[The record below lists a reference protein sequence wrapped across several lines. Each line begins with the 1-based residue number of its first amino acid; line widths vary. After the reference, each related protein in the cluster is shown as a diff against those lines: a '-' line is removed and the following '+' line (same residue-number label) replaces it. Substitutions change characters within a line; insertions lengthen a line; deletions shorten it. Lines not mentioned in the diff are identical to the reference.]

1 MANPLGFEPVTLNL
15 EGKIPKCC
23 KLGFY
28 KRKPHIP
35 QMRTKW
41 VCGKLGH
48 KHALPIDAPIV
59 LDAIFAFRL
68 WT

>member
-35 QMRTKW
+35 QMWAKW
-41 VCGKLGH
+41 VCRKLWH
-48 KHALPIDAPIV
+48 EHALPIDASIISNAV
-59 LDAIFAFRL
+59 FAFWLR
-68 WT
+68 T